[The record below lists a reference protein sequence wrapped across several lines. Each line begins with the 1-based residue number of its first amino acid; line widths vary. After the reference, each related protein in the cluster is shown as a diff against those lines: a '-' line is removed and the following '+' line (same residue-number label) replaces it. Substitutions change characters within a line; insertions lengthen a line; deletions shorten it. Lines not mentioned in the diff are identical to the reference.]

1 MNKSQKLYLFIL
13 TACMVG
19 YIWIGYHVY
28 HTSVDAHASAE
39 VCIIKHVTHIP
50 CPSCGAT
57 RSVLEIMQGEIKNA
71 FLLNPL
77 GIVLFLMMLV
87 FPVWIIIDKI
97 KGKTSFYAFYIKAEN
112 TLRKPQFAI
121 LFAALILMNWVWN
134 IKKGL

>member
-1 MNKSQKLYLFIL
+1 MNKAQQLYLFIL
-13 TACMVG
+13 TACLVG
-19 YIWIGYHVY
+19 YIWVGYHVY
-28 HTSVDAHASAE
+28 HTSVDAHASTE

-57 RSVLEIMQGEIKNA
+57 RSVLEILQGEIKNA

-97 KGKTSFYAFYIKAEN
+97 NRKTTFYTFYIKAEN